1 MVCLWGLDLDL
12 EVCLPL
18 DLEWDVDIHHHL
30 VVLEDMLLRLDQE
43 GLVECLLNRGDLF
56 KDLHPDDFNF
66 VVC

>member
-1 MVCLWGLDLDL
+1 MVCLWGLDPDL

-43 GLVECLLNRGDLF
+43 GLVECLLNKL
-56 KDLHPDDFNF
+56 
-66 VVC
+66 VVVVQVLSRSLPLSMA